1 MSYLYLLLAMM
12 LSGTITVCG
21 RIWQERKRANVS
33 GLYNMI
39 VPASAALT
47 WLVCWCCDFSFDIR
61 VLPYSLLYGFSYTG
75 FTVGMLGALKTGST
89 AVTALVKQLALVG
102 VSFWG
107 FFFWDTPFTLVS
119 GVGILLIVVSLVL
132 CLISKE
138 QSGSRDFLRWCF
150 FAVMITVG
158 NAGCSIVQRYQQMAF
173 EYRHRYMFMF
183 FGLLF
188 ASVVCSLMA
197 LREEK
202 SNWGE
207 ACRRAWFLPAA
218 SGASSAVCNVCILI
232 LIRRQMSPVIIYPG
246 VAVGGLM
253 FTTLVSLL
261 YFRDRL
267 RPAQWWGLAAGA
279 VALVLLNL

>member
-1 MSYLYLLLAMM
+1 MM

-21 RIWQERKRANVS
+21 RIWQERKRVNVS

-39 VPASAALT
+39 VPVSAALT

-61 VLPYSLLYGFSYTG
+61 VLPYSLLYGFGYTS

-132 CLISKE
+132 CLITKE
-138 QSGSRDFLRWCF
+138 EGGSHDLLRWSF
-150 FAVMITVG
+150 FAVLITVG

-173 EYRHRYMFMF
+173 DYRHKYMFMF

-188 ASVVCSLMA
+188 SAVVCSLMA

-202 SNWGE
+202 SNWSD
-207 ACRRAWFLPAA
+207 AFRRDWILPAA
-218 SGASSAVCNVCILI
+218 SGASSAVCNVFVLL
-232 LIRRQMSPVIIYPG
+232 LIRRQMSPMIIYPG
-246 VAVGGLM
+246 LAVGGLM
-253 FTTLVSLL
+253 FTTLVALL

-267 RPAQWWGLAAGA
+267 RPAQWWGLGVGA